1 MEKGTVQIIYG
12 SGKGKSSLA
21 LGRCVVAISRGKT
34 AIIIQFL
41 KGNLNADRLAV
52 IDRLEPELQI
62 FRFEK
67 SAESFVN
74 LNEEE
79 KAKELMNIHNG
90 LNYAKKVMTTG
101 ECDLLVL
108 DEVLGLADQNIVSA
122 DEIHKLLAA
131 REESMSLILTGT
143 VLPESLKK
151 EADVITH
158 LDAG

>member
-1 MEKGTVQIIYG
+1 MNGEPH
-12 SGKGKSSLA
+12 LRDA
-21 LGRCVVAISRGKT
+21 ER
-34 AIIIQFL
+34 
-41 KGNLNADRLAV
+41 ADVPL
-52 IDRLEPELQI
+52 IL
-62 FRFEK
+62 RFI
-67 SAESFVN
+67 
-74 LNEEE
+74 
-79 KAKELMNIHNG
+79 KELADYEGM
-90 LNYAKKVMTTG
+90 
-101 ECDLLVL
+101 L